1 MTGVLRLAVS
11 PRGEHSIS
19 RRMAARTMAEL
30 RSRLPDC
37 RVVLRDLAADPLP
50 HIGAGFAA
58 AIAAPGQE
66 ALPPHAAALA
76 LSEELICELE
86 AAAIVVIDTPVH
98 NYGIPSVLKA
108 WFDHVVRIHRGFRST
123 PAGKVG
129 RLADRPVLVI
139 AGSGGYFSREPA
151 RQPDF
156 FVPHV
161 TALFAT
167 LGIHNVTFVRLEG
180 VSRGDS
186 AVTAALAQGEAAV
199 ADWICSVAGQ
209 AAGRG

>member
-1 MTGVLRLAVS
+1 MTGILRLAVS

-19 RRMAARTMAEL
+19 RRMAARAMAEL
-30 RSRLPDC
+30 QRRVPDC
-37 RVVLRDLAADPLP
+37 RVVMRDLAAVPLP
-50 HIGAGFAA
+50 HIDAGFAA

-76 LSEELICELE
+76 RSEELIRELE
-86 AAAIVVIDTPVH
+86 AAAFVVIDTPVH

-108 WFDHVVRIHRGFRST
+108 WFDHVVRIHRGFRGT

-129 RLADRPVLVI
+129 LLADRPVLVI
-139 AGSGGYFSREPA
+139 AGSGGYFTQEPA

-167 LGIHNVTFVRLEG
+167 LGIRNVTFVRLEG
-180 VSRGDS
+180 VTRGDD

-199 ADWICSVAGQ
+199 ADWVFGLAG
-209 AAGRG
+209 